1 MKRSTGT
8 LLIVLAVCTGS
19 QTAQA
24 AIVFTTQT
32 AFQTAVGAGLVTED
46 FEGVPITS
54 GEFGAFSNGAAF
66 QGFTLTSL
74 THGSDVN
81 LQDLGN
87 NPTGLFGTFLAQ
99 EQGSGNIWVRPGGQG
114 LPGDPQDNDDF
125 RFDLTTPA
133 LAFGLP
139 IIDNRIDEAGEPE
152 SVDFLGA
159 GNILIMSVPLPGNSS
174 GSGSSGFV
182 GLLLEPGDPLITRVE
197 VYEGVFRDD
206 DIVIDDIMLK
216 AVPLP
221 AASWLLVSA
230 IGILISRIRI

>member
-8 LLIVLAVCTGS
+8 LLIVLAVCIGS

-32 AFQTAVGAGLVTED
+32 AFQTAVGSGLVTED

-114 LPGDPQDNDDF
+114 LAGDPQDNDDF

-139 IIDNRIDEAGEPE
+139 IIDNHTGDPDADEFVRFLAAGD
-152 SVDFLGA
+152 V
-159 GNILIMSVPLPGNSS
+159 LIMSAPLPGGTG
-174 GSGSSGFV
+174 GSGGNGFV
-182 GLLLEPGDPLITRVE
+182 GLLLEPGDPLITSVE
-197 VYEGVFRDD
+197 VFEGQALDD
-206 DIVIDDIMLK
+206 DIVIDNIMLR

-221 AASWLLVSA
+221 PAVWLLFSA
-230 IGILISRIRI
+230 GVLITRIRP